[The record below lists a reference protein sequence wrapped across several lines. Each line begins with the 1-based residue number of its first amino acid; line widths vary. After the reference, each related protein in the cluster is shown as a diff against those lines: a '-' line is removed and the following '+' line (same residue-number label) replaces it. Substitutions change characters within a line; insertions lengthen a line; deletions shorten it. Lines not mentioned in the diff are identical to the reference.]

1 MEVIFYGSTEDVV
14 SQQVVIVEAVFEKMH
29 PVVRCGGDIEYAA
42 DVMLS
47 SDALTGLY
55 SRYDQRTMG
64 HLEMID
70 AVEWYLLAEVFA
82 PFLTSE
88 CIHLGHGVFCRQIAS
103 FYPGH

>member
-1 MEVIFYGSTEDVV
+1 MV
-14 SQQVVIVEAVFEKMH
+14 SQQVVIVETVFEKVH

-55 SRYDQRTMG
+55 SRYDLRTMG

-82 PFLTSE
+82 PFLPAE
-88 CIHLGHGVFCRQIAS
+88 RIHLGHGVFCRQIAS